1 MNKLIYRI
9 KVALLSNDRYGDGLD
24 DLKGAN
30 YITEQL
36 CNYFEAI
43 VKNPDEDIIFLKD
56 IDYTSAVKNLF
67 NFIEK
72 TGKQDNCIF
81 IFYFCGHGKASIGKD
96 FKLVLALKDTDEKNY
111 KAVGLKFDTIVDK
124 IKESNIKRFICI
136 IDSCASGLINSMG
149 DNESPKCVEVNASVE
164 GSVLIS
170 SVNGTSN
177 AYEVE
182 VGGSRIPW
190 FSYCFW
196 RSLTTLNDKK
206 KMYYSINDIFEETNR
221 LMSERTDLNMKPG
234 NTYRNKL
241 YNEGIFPNINK
252 KSYAYDTLEVIDWR
266 ITSMCDSKCPIC
278 YACSNEEDLNGEED
292 LTDEQINKIINR
304 LSQISC
310 KSICISG
317 GEPTKSKYLEKI
329 LRRLY
334 EKGFSIFLSTNGHK
348 FMEYRENIEP
358 YIAKLSLP
366 LDGYDEKSN
375 TQNGRNYES
384 FSNVKEI
391 LEYYNARKPDFPI
404 KISTVLTSKTYKID
418 HLSKILDF
426 LKNYNIS
433 IWKIYEFIPENRGA
447 KYKNLYSIDKARI
460 REVQKWVDEKCN
472 ECKFKIEF
480 VKRESRNA
488 AYFIIQSNGDVIIP
502 IEDNETGNVL
512 EEDIGNII
520 ETDIDTIINK
530 WNIDVNKENYF
541 SNIKTRKINQSYVL
555 KPSEKRL
562 LYNIISWDDIPSVK
576 ELSNRLIEEQEDVK
590 NQINMMYEHR
600 IIKNIIPIV
609 NLKLFGIKTFLATL
623 RFSKYV
629 NYPEGHLEEYLC
641 YNAHIGWV
649 TKCEDNKFRI
659 AIFAKEQMDARNIL
673 EKIRKDL
680 NRELEYDIH
689 DLRCSF
695 AIGEKNLFLNI
706 ENDDFSPIEEIK
718 YNSNEQKVSKEIKL
732 TYAEFY
738 ALRQIENLRKPLKED
753 VDKKSFF
760 KTCIGI
766 NESIISLKRKDVIEQ
781 LLVILDTRLLG
792 YDWYIVFVQI
802 DNDKIDNL
810 IEFLRSKF
818 NNITHI
824 NVLIPSNSQWN
835 LDFELHVLSKAE
847 LDIILGQIERK
858 FDSIKTSSILKIIR
872 ECKFSFLTHSVSD
885 IILNNYVLKNCE
897 DIES

>member
-1 MNKLIYRI
+1 MNKSKYRI
-9 KVALLSNDRYGDGLD
+9 KVALLSNDSYGNGFDNLE
-24 DLKGAN
+24 GAN

-36 CNYFEAI
+36 CHYFEAI
-43 VKNPDEDIIFLKD
+43 VTNSAEDIIFLKD
-56 IDYTSAVKNLF
+56 INYTDAVKKLNC
-67 NFIEK
+67 FIEK

-81 IFYFCGHGKASIGKD
+81 IFYFCGHGKEIMREGFHLA
-96 FKLVLALKDTDEKNY
+96 LALKDTDVNDCED
-111 KAVGLKFDTIVDK
+111 VGIKFNSLVDK
-124 IKESNIKRFICI
+124 IKKSNIKRFICI
-136 IDSCASGLINSMG
+136 IDSCASGIINSMG
-149 DNESPKCVEVNASVE
+149 DNKSSIKVDDSVE
-164 GSVLIS
+164 GSVYIS
-170 SVNGTSN
+170 SVNGTFNS
-177 AYEVE
+177 YEVE
-182 VGGSRIPW
+182 VGERKIPW

-196 RSLTTLNDKK
+196 RALTTLNDKK
-206 KMYYSINDIFEETNR
+206 KLYYSINDIFEETKK
-221 LMSERTDLNMKPG
+221 LMLERIDLNMEPG
-234 NTYRNKL
+234 NTYRSKL
-241 YNEGIFPNINK
+241 YNEEIFPKINK
-252 KSYAYDTLEVIDWR
+252 KSYTYDTLEVIDWR
-266 ITSMCDSKCPIC
+266 ITSICDNKCPIC
-278 YACSNEEDLNGEED
+278 YACGNEEVLNGEED
-292 LTDEQINKIINR
+292 LTDEQIDKIINK

-317 GEPTKSKYLEKI
+317 GEPTESKHLEKI
-329 LRRLY
+329 LRGLC
-334 EKGFSIFLSTNGHK
+334 ESGFSIFLSTNGYK

-375 TQNGRNYES
+375 IQNGRNKES
-384 FSNVKEI
+384 FSHVREI
-391 LEYYNARKPDFPI
+391 LEHYNVHKPDFPI
-404 KISTVLTSKTYKID
+404 KISTVLTRKTYETN

-426 LKNYNIS
+426 LKNYNVS

-447 KYKNLYSIDKARI
+447 KNKNSYSISKARV

-480 VKRESRNA
+480 VKRENRNA

-502 IEDNETGNVL
+502 IEDNKTGNVI
-512 EEDIGNII
+512 EKNIGNILNN
-520 ETDIDTIINK
+520 DIDNIIDK
-530 WNIDVNKENYF
+530 WNNDVNMENYF
-541 SNIKTRKINQSYVL
+541 SNIKTRKIKQSYVL

-562 LYNIISWDDIPSVK
+562 LYNIISWDDIPSVE
-576 ELSNRLIEEQEDVK
+576 ELSNRLREEQEDVK

-680 NRELEYDIH
+680 NCELEYDIH

-706 ENDDFSPIEEIK
+706 ENDGFSPIENIK

-732 TYAEFY
+732 TYEEFY

-766 NESIISLKRKDVIEQ
+766 NESIISLKKKDVIEQ

-792 YDWYIVFVQI
+792 YDWYIIFVQI
-802 DNDKIDNL
+802 DNDKIDSL
-810 IEFLRSKF
+810 IEFLRSEF

-824 NVLIPSNSQWN
+824 NVLMPSNSQWN

-858 FDSIKTSSILKIIR
+858 FDSIKTRSILKIIR

-897 DIES
+897 DSES